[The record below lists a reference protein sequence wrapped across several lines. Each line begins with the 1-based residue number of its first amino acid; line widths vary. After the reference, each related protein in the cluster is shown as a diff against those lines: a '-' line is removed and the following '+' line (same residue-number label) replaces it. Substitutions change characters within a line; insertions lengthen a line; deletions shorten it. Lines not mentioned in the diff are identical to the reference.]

1 MRIPVPR
8 IYFLGDEAL
17 VCEAPPPAT
26 LEVQRR
32 IWAVAAQARGWAA
45 VREVVPGMNNLTIAF
60 DALDADAAALAAALE
75 AAWRAADSADSA
87 DETANDSADS
97 HGAAHAQPEGRDVE
111 IPVSYGG
118 AAGPDLVE
126 VARHTGLAPEEVARR
141 HAAGVY
147 TVFFLG
153 FQPGFAYLGGLD
165 AALHTPRRAEPRLAV
180 PAGSVGIGGE
190 QTGIY
195 PAQSPGGWQL
205 IGRTAL
211 ALFDPARQP
220 PTLLLPGDRV
230 RFTIAEV
237 LA

>member
-1 MRIPVPR
+1 MPNPVPR

-32 IWAVAAQARGWAA
+32 IWAVAACARGWDA
-45 VREVVPGMNNLTIAF
+45 VREVVPGMNNLTITF
-60 DALDADAAALAAALE
+60 DALGAGADTLAAALE
-75 AAWRAADSADSA
+75 AAWHEA
-87 DETANDSADS
+87 E
-97 HGAAHAQPEGRDVE
+97 GAAQAAQEGREVE

-118 AAGPDLVE
+118 AAGPDLAA
-126 VARHTGLAPEEVARR
+126 VAEHTGLTPADVAAR

-165 AALHTPRRAEPRLAV
+165 AALHTPRRREPRLAV

-195 PAQSPGGWQL
+195 PAQAPGGWQL

-211 ALFDPARQP
+211 ALFDPARNP
-220 PTLLLPGDRV
+220 PTLLMPGDRV
-230 RFTIAEV
+230 RFVVEAIDEHPTEETHA
-237 LA
+237 

>member
-1 MRIPVPR
+1 MPKPVPR
-8 IYFLGDEAL
+8 IYPLGDEAL

-32 IWAVAAQARGWAA
+32 IWAVAAHARGWDA
-45 VREVVPGMNNLTIAF
+45 VREVVPGMNNLTITF
-60 DALDADAAALAAALE
+60 DALAADAAALAGALE
-75 AAWRAADSADSA
+75 AAWREAEDAAQAAAD
-87 DETANDSADS
+87 
-97 HGAAHAQPEGRDVE
+97 GREIE

-118 AAGPDLVE
+118 AAGPDLAA
-126 VARHTGLAPEEVARR
+126 VARHTGLAPADVAAR

-153 FQPGFAYLGGLD
+153 FQPGFAYLGGLE
-165 AALHTPRRAEPRLAV
+165 AALHAPRRREPRLAV

-195 PAQSPGGWQL
+195 PAQAPGGWQL

-211 ALFDPARQP
+211 TLFDPARNP
-220 PTLLLPGDRV
+220 PTLLMPGDRV
-230 RFTIAEV
+230 RFVIENIDEHNDEETHA
-237 LA
+237 

>member
-1 MRIPVPR
+1 MPHPTPR
-8 IYFLGDEAL
+8 IFALGDEAL

-26 LEVQRR
+26 LDVQRR
-32 IWAVAAQARGWAA
+32 VWAVAAAAREWDA
-45 VREVVPGMNNLTIAF
+45 VCEVVPGMNNLTITF
-60 DALDADAAALAAALE
+60 DPLAADAASLAGALE
-75 AAWRAADSADSA
+75 AAWNDADA
-87 DETANDSADS
+87 TP
-97 HGAAHAQPEGRDVE
+97 HAGRDIE
-111 IPVSYGG
+111 IPVIYGG
-118 AAGPDLVE
+118 EDGPDLDV
-126 VARHTGLAPEEVARR
+126 VAQHTGLAAADVVAR

-165 AALHTPRRAEPRLAV
+165 AALHTPRRREPRLAV

-195 PAQSPGGWQL
+195 PARSPGGWQL

-211 ALFDPARQP
+211 TLFDPARNP

-230 RFTIAEV
+230 RFTVAE
-237 LA
+237 LHA